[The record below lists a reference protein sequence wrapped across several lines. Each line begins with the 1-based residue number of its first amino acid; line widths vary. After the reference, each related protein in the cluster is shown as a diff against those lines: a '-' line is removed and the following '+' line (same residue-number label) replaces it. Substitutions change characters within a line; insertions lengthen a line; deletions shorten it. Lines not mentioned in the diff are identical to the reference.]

1 MPEKKYFP
9 SNFIIPFQ
17 PEKFSKWLYLK
28 GLTEQKQRRSS
39 VLYEHICNI
48 YSLYYCRKE
57 GLYYTY
63 IGILVLEMG
72 QT

>member
-39 VLYEHICNI
+39 VYEHI
-48 YSLYYCRKE
+48 S
-57 GLYYTY
+57 
-63 IGILVLEMG
+63 M
-72 QT
+72 